1 MPAAT
6 VNPIRQFHDAYM
18 ERNKTMTKTLSTTFV
33 TALLAASVY
42 GSTAA
47 LAGGDGDYYR
57 GIDRDQ
63 AQSETVDR
71 ITTQSIGSDDKA
83 STSVVVAVGPARGD
97 YYSGLDRDNR

>member
-1 MPAAT
+1 
-6 VNPIRQFHDAYM
+6 
-18 ERNKTMTKTLSTTFV
+18 MTKTLSTTFV

-63 AQSETVDR
+63 AQSQTIDR
-71 ITTQSIGSDDKA
+71 VTTQSIGNDDTA
-83 STSVVVAVGPARGD
+83 STLVEVAVGPARGD
-97 YYSGLDRDNR
+97 YYKGLDRDDR